1 MAFPIPLQASL
12 LALSLIAS
20 SPASPPPPAPVSA
33 SVEQCITAANQSER
47 AATFVGQMT
56 ATSATQRMAIQI
68 EIQERAPAD
77 IAFHTITAPGLGIWR
92 QSETGVKIYKF
103 VKQVTNLAAPAAFR
117 AQVRYRW
124 LDAHGRTIARAQRRT
139 PVCQQ
144 LAQPA
149 APAQPTQ
156 PAQPPSAAR
165 MP

>member
-1 MAFPIPLQASL
+1 MAFPIPLHASL
-12 LALSLIAS
+12 LALSLLAS
-20 SPASPPPPAPVSA
+20 NPAPPPAPVSA
-33 SVEQCITAANQSER
+33 SVEQCITAANPSER
-47 AATFVGQMT
+47 SATFIGQMT

-68 EIQERAPAD
+68 EIEERAPTD
-77 IAFHTITAPGLGIWR
+77 IVFHTVTAPGLGVWR

-124 LDAHGRTIARAQRRT
+124 LDAHGHTIAHAQRRT

-144 LAQPA
+144 LAQPV
-149 APAQPTQ
+149 APTQPAQ